1 MTPSS
6 LFICFLYDNYIS
18 LDIHFKLELGM
29 IIQKYDDTLQ
39 IALLGYLI
47 GLGVMISEKL
57 SGLSEII
64 T

>member
-29 IIQKYDDTLQ
+29 IIQKYDDALQ

-47 GLGVMISEKL
+47 GRHDK
-57 SGLSEII
+57 
-64 T
+64 